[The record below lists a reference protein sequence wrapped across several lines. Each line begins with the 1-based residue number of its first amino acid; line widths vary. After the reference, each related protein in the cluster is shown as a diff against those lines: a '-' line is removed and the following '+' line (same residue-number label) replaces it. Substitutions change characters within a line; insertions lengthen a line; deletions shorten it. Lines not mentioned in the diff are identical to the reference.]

1 MFIGR
6 NILVIGAR
14 NSLSQQVVSSLAKFD
29 NCIFVLDSHP
39 DDFMRLPVD
48 LELPETLTKESLQ
61 RIQQVIFCLE
71 DSDRPVENFGNTG
84 FAFKQLENLAR
95 RNYHFSETNN
105 LTLFD
110 FQSIS
115 PKQNQL
121 WGPVNDVVMGGVS
134 QSQLTIQADRALFTG
149 YVSTENNGGFAS
161 VRTRNYEPT
170 LDLSEYQGI
179 ELQVIGDGKRYKF
192 ISRCKGAW
200 DGISYVAS
208 FDTAYK
214 TPVTVRIPFA
224 SLRPVVRAR
233 TYSQAGNFD
242 STRVYSLQLMLSKF
256 EYDGEL
262 NATFEPGEFELE
274 IISIKAYGGKTKPSL
289 VVVNSGL
296 NAILERTLYDSESAY
311 ALVRNHP
318 IEQIKSD
325 RQFSA
330 SVTDLVSLAIDAVNS
345 SNAVKQFWLLGI

>member
-134 QSQLTIQADRALFTG
+134 QSQLKIQADRALFTG
-149 YVSTENNGGFAS
+149 YVSTENNDGVEKFELFQ
-161 VRTRNYEPT
+161 NYPNPFNPSTNIQFSLPEAQNVT
-170 LDLSEYQGI
+170 LIVFDVSGRKVATLFDGERLSAGSHTTNFHADHLSSGVYFYR
-179 ELQVIGDGKRYKF
+179 L
-192 ISRCKGAW
+192 
-200 DGISYVAS
+200 
-208 FDTAYK
+208 
-214 TPVTVRIPFA
+214 
-224 SLRPVVRAR
+224 
-233 TYSQAGNFD
+233 QAGIN
-242 STRVYSLQLMLSKF
+242 V
-256 EYDGEL
+256 
-262 NATFEPGEFELE
+262 
-274 IISIKAYGGKTKPSL
+274 
-289 VVVNSGL
+289 
-296 NAILERTLYDSESAY
+296 
-311 ALVRNHP
+311 
-318 IEQIKSD
+318 QIK
-325 RQFSA
+325 
-330 SVTDLVSLAIDAVNS
+330 
-345 SNAVKQFWLLGI
+345 KMLLIK